1 MSDDAA
7 RLPAGTELL
16 RTVRMTLR
24 LNAPPERV
32 SRAWADPEELARW
45 FPDRVEGGLAVG
57 ARTVL
62 VWENQRAWW
71 DVIEARTGEVF
82 SFRWPWLADEHLV
95 TTVRVTFAPAG
106 YGTLLELGGRP
117 VPARQARGPRRV
129 GRGDRGLERGAGET
143 AGVRRLQRGPARAAV
158 DAGTTRAAGPEPPP
172 WPPRASAIAVPRRSA
187 QTRGL
192 DVHHCCAPATPDR

>member
-1 MSDDAA
+1 MSDDAV

-62 VWENQRAWW
+62 VWENHRVWW
-71 DVIEARTGEVF
+71 EVIEARTGEVF
-82 SFRWPWLADEHLV
+82 AFRWPWLPDEHLV

-106 YGTLLELGGRP
+106 YGTLLELEDGPFPLDKPGGLDAWAEAIGGWSEAL
-117 VPARQARGPRRV
+117 AR
-129 GRGDRGLERGAGET
+129 L
-143 AGVRRLQRGPARAAV
+143 
-158 DAGTTRAAGPEPPP
+158 
-172 WPPRASAIAVPRRSA
+172 RASVDFSVDLRERA
-187 QTRGL
+187 
-192 DVHHCCAPATPDR
+192 

>member
-16 RTVRMTLR
+16 RTIRMTMR

-62 VWENQRAWW
+62 VGEAHRAWW
-71 DVIEARTGEVF
+71 EVLEERTGAAFVF
-82 SFRWPWLADEHLV
+82 RRPWLEDERLV

-106 YGTLLELGGRP
+106 YGTLLELEEGPFPLDQPGVIDAWAESIGGWREALAMLRAVLDFSVDIRTRP
-117 VPARQARGPRRV
+117 
-129 GRGDRGLERGAGET
+129 
-143 AGVRRLQRGPARAAV
+143 
-158 DAGTTRAAGPEPPP
+158 
-172 WPPRASAIAVPRRSA
+172 
-187 QTRGL
+187 
-192 DVHHCCAPATPDR
+192 